1 MKPIILD
8 TQSGTVAAALTLTP
22 VDVKKAKGYGILLDL
37 TVATAAAKNFLDAAV
52 NVTANTI
59 TISAHGYYTGLKVAA
74 STTGTLPGGLSAT
87 DYYVIRVDADTIKLA
102 TSAAFAL
109 AGSAVDITSAAGGGT
124 HTLTPAAISGAS
136 YKLQYSMDNVIWI
149 DAGVTNNVTATSQ
162 FLHEKVDP
170 MFNFVQVVWALSAGQ
185 IGYSVQTLVKE
196 ENY

>member
-59 TISAHGYYTGLKVAA
+59 TISAHGYYTGLKVVA